1 MHVIDPWNRGEE
13 TVFSQWKLRS
23 LDCGE
28 HMDVSRFEIT
38 RVIEVKLFSIICLLA
53 DKSIATNVRF
63 IRRKFELGSCLLLD
77 TRSISKENRISMI
90 GNLLSYAL
98 LRRYFEQI
106 ATENRSESRSIE

>member
-1 MHVIDPWNRGEE
+1 ME
-13 TVFSQWKLRS
+13 TAISGLWGTHG
-23 LDCGE
+23 C
-28 HMDVSRFEIT
+28 FEIRNNVT

>member
-1 MHVIDPWNRGEE
+1 ME
-13 TVFSQWKLRS
+13 TAISGLWGTHG
-23 LDCGE
+23 C
-28 HMDVSRFEIT
+28 FEIRNNESYRSET
-38 RVIEVKLFSIICLLA
+38 LFDNLLA

-77 TRSISKENRISMI
+77 TSSISKENRISMI

>member
-1 MHVIDPWNRGEE
+1 M
-13 TVFSQWKLRS
+13 
-23 LDCGE
+23 
-28 HMDVSRFEIT
+28 
-38 RVIEVKLFSIICLLA
+38 LA

-77 TRSISKENRISMI
+77 SRSISKEISKENRISMI